1 MIGTADGF
9 PKNPSDHANTS
20 RPLGGLPRARY
31 GALAAGALS
40 LACLCTLLCSGAARA
55 QQVDAGALQEA
66 IAAQVTPLLTD
77 PQILHALTEQ
87 NAATSGYDAAQID
100 ALDARWRAEI
110 GAAETPTIS
119 PVLENPV
126 SQMLMSHAQASGG
139 LVTEVFVMDGQ
150 GLNVAMSHVTSDYWQ
165 GDEAKF
171 LETFPQ
177 GAGALHVGAVEFDES
192 SQHYLVQ
199 VSVTVPD
206 PESGAPLGALTAG
219 LDAEMLQ

>member
-9 PKNPSDHANTS
+9 PKSQSDHANTS

-55 QQVDAGALQEA
+55 QQVDAAALQQA
-66 IAAQVTPLLTD
+66 IAAQVTPLLTE
-77 PQILHALTEQ
+77 PQILAALAEQ

-126 SQMLMSHAQASGG
+126 SQMLMAYAYSSHG
-139 LVTEVFVMDGQ
+139 LITEVFVMDGQ
-150 GLNVAMSHVTSDYWQ
+150 GLNVAMSHITSDFWQ

-171 LETFPQ
+171 LETVPR
-177 GAGALHVGAVEFDES
+177 GAGALHVGDVEFDES

-199 VSVTVPD
+199 VSMTISDPD
-206 PESGAPLGALTAG
+206 SGAPLGAH
-219 LDAEMLQ
+219 

>member
-1 MIGTADGF
+1 M
-9 PKNPSDHANTS
+9 
-20 RPLGGLPRARY
+20 
-31 GALAAGALS
+31 AAGALS

-55 QQVDAGALQEA
+55 QQVDAAALQQA
-66 IAAQVTPLLTD
+66 IAAQVTPLLTE
-77 PQILHALTEQ
+77 PQILAALAEQ

-126 SQMLMSHAQASGG
+126 SQMLMAYAYSSHG
-139 LVTEVFVMDGQ
+139 LITEVFVMDGQ
-150 GLNVAMSHVTSDYWQ
+150 GLNVAMSHITSDFWQ

-171 LETFPQ
+171 LETVPR
-177 GAGALHVGAVEFDES
+177 GAGALHVGDVEFDES

-199 VSVTVPD
+199 VSMTISDPD
-206 PESGAPLGALTAG
+206 SGAPLGAH
-219 LDAEMLQ
+219 